1 MQLQSFSEE
10 ETAAAAFGVFLAGR
24 RASAGSRRWKIRE
37 ENWGKPEQPGGEWT
51 NLLAETLRS
60 NWSSSCPTR
69 THEST
74 ISRIH
79 ESNEF
84 AETNAPKTFAMP
96 TALTH
101 YPPGGFKLAK
111 RKKTRKLSTEI
122 RRVLLPRA
130 FTLSGCYCWGLCVL
144 RWAGISFQLII

>member
-74 ISRIH
+74 NSRIQRIRSDERTENIRNANCLNPLPTRGFQIGKKKENQKAFH
-79 ESNEF
+79 GNSESASAQSF
-84 AETNAPKTFAMP
+84 HSLRLLLLGFVRFQM
-96 TALTH
+96 
-101 YPPGGFKLAK
+101 GGNFVSANYLN
-111 RKKTRKLSTEI
+111 
-122 RRVLLPRA
+122 
-130 FTLSGCYCWGLCVL
+130 
-144 RWAGISFQLII
+144 